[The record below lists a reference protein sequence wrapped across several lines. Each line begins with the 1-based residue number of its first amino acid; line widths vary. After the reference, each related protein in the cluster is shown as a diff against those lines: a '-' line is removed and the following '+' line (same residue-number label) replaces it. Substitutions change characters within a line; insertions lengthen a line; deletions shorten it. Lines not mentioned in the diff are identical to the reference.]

1 MSNLLVLADRTEPRD
16 LKLGNT
22 ILKIYRKELLR
33 VRRVCLRG
41 TWFEAGSVLT
51 ILPAE
56 PDSVW
61 WGSEVL
67 LRTGLGLI
75 LACRI
80 NLQFILMCVFLVTN
94 KKS

>member
-1 MSNLLVLADRTEPRD
+1 MSNLLVLVDHIEPRD
-16 LKLGNT
+16 LKLGSM

-33 VRRVCLRG
+33 VRRVCFQG
-41 TWFEAGSVLT
+41 TWFEARSILT

-56 PDSVW
+56 GDSVW

-80 NLQFILMCVFLVTN
+80 SL
-94 KKS
+94 